1 MLADEPSHM
10 LRPVALGVIDEV
22 YDALRTMP
30 LRMLKDVRE
39 MELELPAPPLL
50 ELVPDEPILLGSEE
64 RHEDVLPLVEAGGGY
79 PLLTSL
85 PHPLGFDARVE
96 LCPGLV
102 LERDYDPFFA
112 NADAARL

>member
-1 MLADEPSHM
+1 MLADEPSHV
-10 LRPVALGVIDEV
+10 LRLVARGVIDEE
-22 YDALRTMP
+22 YDALHAIP

-50 ELVPDEPILLGSEE
+50 EPVPDEPVLLGPEE
-64 RHEDVLPLVEAGGGY
+64 RHEDVLPLVVAGSEY

-96 LCPGLV
+96 LCPSLV
-102 LERDYDPFFA
+102 LECDYDPFFA
-112 NADAARL
+112 KADAARL